1 MPITNESIIDPG
13 TPKAGIPVKKATL
26 GAIVLGICLLGLLW
40 SVISAPS
47 QQAVQPTAETR
58 KAVRAE
64 AGRSTSIDD
73 EIKLAKMAVEQEE
86 RRQAEEAERKR
97 RLSGQPILVNTAPTQ
112 TAAVQTAQAPANAT
126 GVQSTTSAPTAA
138 TAASSSGAKG
148 AESPIPPGYRRGNQD
163 AALYEGAMR
172 RATAQQASATPVPA
186 GPSQAEIDAAKR
198 ATEVDALART
208 AKSLAFDQDAQSTS
222 TTKLLGMPGSEGAS
236 PASSRSSA
244 FGGGDDSQGYTP
256 PNVQAPS
263 ASMQNPMSRMAS
275 LYQNSASANNPTNR
289 SIGGAGTQN
298 VGGSS
303 NDKAFVAETAQEGS
317 GSSPLKSYT
326 TPSRYTLHQGKVIPA
341 VLGRNINTDLPGEVT
356 AYVTSDVYDSLGN
369 GDQLIPKGSVLVGQF
384 NSDVKVGQARVM
396 FAFQRLIM
404 PDGRSFDLPGNR
416 AYDLGGAS
424 GLEGD
429 VDNHFFKMFAS
440 SFMVAWMSE
449 KVTQPAN
456 VTVIGGG
463 NSTSP
468 AGQVLVD
475 VSRTILDRNK
485 NIKPTITVD
494 KGERINI
501 EVKRDMEF
509 PGPYNRRA
517 GR

>member
-1 MPITNESIIDPG
+1 MPISNESIIDPG

-47 QQAVQPTAETR
+47 QQNAQPTAETR
-58 KAVRAE
+58 KAVRPE
-64 AGRSTSIDD
+64 AGKTSSIDD
-73 EIKLAKMAVEQEE
+73 EIKLAQIAVQNEE

-97 RLSGQPILVNTAPTQ
+97 RLTGQPPVAPASQ
-112 TAAVQTAQAPANAT
+112 AVQAPGAAP
-126 GVQSTTSAPTAA
+126 GVQQPSGSPAGVAPR
-138 TAASSSGAKG
+138 SGD
-148 AESPIPPGYRRGNQD
+148 SPIPPGYRRGNQD

-172 RATAQQASATPVPA
+172 RATAQQAAPAPVQA
-186 GPSQAEIDAAKR
+186 GPSQAELDAAKR
-198 ATEVDALART
+198 DAEADALARN
-208 AKSLAFDQDAQSTS
+208 AKSLAFDQDGPGAAPSR
-222 TTKLLGMPGSEGAS
+222 LLGMPGSDEPT
-236 PASSRSSA
+236 PASSRRVGL
-244 FGGGDDSQGYTP
+244 GGGDDVEGYTP
-256 PNVQAPS
+256 PNIQAPS
-263 ASMQNPMSRMAS
+263 ASMQNPMARMAS
-275 LYQNSASANNPTNR
+275 LYQNSAAANNPTNR
-289 SIGGAGTQN
+289 TIGGGGLQN
-298 VGGSS
+298 TSASG
-303 NDKAFVAETAQEGS
+303 NDKAFVNEVAQDSGGS
-317 GSSPLKSYT
+317 AALKSYA

-369 GDQLIPKGSVLVGQF
+369 GDMLIPKGSVLVGQF
-384 NSDVKVGQARVM
+384 NSDVKIGQARVM

-416 AYDLGGAS
+416 AYDIGGAA

-429 VDNHFFKMFAS
+429 VNNHFFKMFAS
-440 SFMVAWMSE
+440 SFMVAWVSE

-485 NIKPTITVD
+485 NIKPTVTVD

>member
-1 MPITNESIIDPG
+1 MPISNESIIDPG

-47 QQAVQPTAETR
+47 QQTVQPTAETR

-64 AGRSTSIDD
+64 AGRTSSIDD
-73 EIKLAKMAVEQEE
+73 EIKLAQIAVQNEE
-86 RRQAEEAERKR
+86 RRLAEEAERKR
-97 RLSGQPILVNTAPTQ
+97 RLAGQPPVAATPAQAAQTPVAAP
-112 TAAVQTAQAPANAT
+112 AAV
-126 GVQSTTSAPTAA
+126 VR
-138 TAASSSGAKG
+138 SGD
-148 AESPIPPGYRRGNQD
+148 SPIPPGYRRGNQD

-172 RATAQQASATPVPA
+172 RATAQQATTAPVPA
-186 GPSQAEIDAAKR
+186 GPSQAELDAAKR
-198 ATEVDALART
+198 DAEADALARN
-208 AKSLAFDQDAQSTS
+208 AKSLAFDQDGPSAAAPSR
-222 TTKLLGMPGSEGAS
+222 LLGMPGSDD
-236 PASSRSSA
+236 PAPTSSRRA
-244 FGGGDDSQGYTP
+244 GLGGADDVEGYTP
-256 PNVQAPS
+256 PNIQAPS
-263 ASMQNPMSRMAS
+263 ASMQNPMARMAS
-275 LYQNSASANNPTNR
+275 LYQNSAAANNPTNR
-289 SIGGAGTQN
+289 TIGGGGMQN
-298 VGGSS
+298 TSASG
-303 NDKAFVAETAQEGS
+303 NDKAFVNEVAQDNGGS
-317 GSSPLKSYT
+317 AALKSYT

-369 GDQLIPKGSVLVGQF
+369 GDMLIPKGSVLVGQF
-384 NSDVKVGQARVM
+384 NSDVKIGQARVM

-416 AYDLGGAS
+416 AYDLGGAA
-424 GLEGD
+424 GVEGD

-440 SFMVAWMSE
+440 SFMVAWVSE

-485 NIKPTITVD
+485 NIKPTVTVD

>member
-1 MPITNESIIDPG
+1 MPISNESIIDPG

-47 QQAVQPTAETR
+47 QQASQPTAETR

-64 AGRSTSIDD
+64 AGKTTSIDD
-73 EIKLAKMAVEQEE
+73 EIKLAQIAVQNEE

-97 RLSGQPILVNTAPTQ
+97 RLTGQPAVAPV
-112 TAAVQTAQAPANAT
+112 APQTAQTP
-126 GVQSTTSAPTAA
+126 V
-138 TAASSSGAKG
+138 AASGVVQPSGTTPG
-148 AESPIPPGYRRGNQD
+148 AAPRSGESPIPPGYRRGNQD

-172 RATAQQASATPVPA
+172 RATAQQVPVAPVPT
-186 GPSQAEIDAAKR
+186 GPSQAELDAAKR
-198 ATEVDALART
+198 DAESDALARN
-208 AKSLAFDQDAQSTS
+208 AKSLAFDQDGPGAAPSR
-222 TTKLLGMPGSEGAS
+222 LLGMPGSDDAT
-236 PASSRSSA
+236 PVSSRRA
-244 FGGGDDSQGYTP
+244 GLGGGDDTEGYTP
-256 PNVQAPS
+256 PNIQAPS
-263 ASMQNPMSRMAS
+263 ASMQNPMARMAS
-275 LYQNSASANNPTNR
+275 LYQNSAAANNPTNR
-289 SIGGAGTQN
+289 TIGGGGMQN
-298 VGGSS
+298 TSASGS
-303 NDKAFVAETAQEGS
+303 DKAFVNEVAQDSGGS
-317 GSSPLKSYT
+317 NALKSYA

-369 GDQLIPKGSVLVGQF
+369 GDMLIPKGSVLVGQF
-384 NSDVKVGQARVM
+384 NSEVAIGQGRVM

-416 AYDLGGAS
+416 AYDVGGAA

-429 VDNHFFKMFAS
+429 VNNHFFKMFAS
-440 SFMVAWMSE
+440 AFMVAWVSD
-449 KVTQPAN
+449 KVTQPPN

-468 AGQVLVD
+468 AGQVLVE
-475 VSRTILDRNK
+475 VSRTILNRNK
-485 NIKPTITVD
+485 NIKPTVTVE

>member
-1 MPITNESIIDPG
+1 MPISNESIIDPG

-26 GAIVLGICLLGLLW
+26 GAIVLGICLVGLLW

-47 QQAVQPTAETR
+47 QQTVQPTAETR
-58 KAVRAE
+58 KSVRAE
-64 AGRSTSIDD
+64 AGKTTSIDD
-73 EIKLAKMAVEQEE
+73 EIKLAQIAVQNEE
-86 RRQAEEAERKR
+86 RRLAEEAERKR
-97 RLSGQPILVNTAPTQ
+97 RLAGQSPVPPAAPPVAQTSG
-112 TAAVQTAQAPANAT
+112 
-126 GVQSTTSAPTAA
+126 A
-138 TAASSSGAKG
+138 TAAAQQPAVAPAIAPRSG
-148 AESPIPPGYRRGNQD
+148 ESPIPPGYRRGNQD

-172 RATAQQASATPVPA
+172 RATAQQASTAPVPA
-186 GPSQAEIDAAKR
+186 GPSQAELDAAKR
-198 ATEVDALART
+198 EAEADALARN
-208 AKSLAFDQDAQSTS
+208 AKSLAFDQDGPGTAAPSR
-222 TTKLLGMPGSEGAS
+222 LLGMPGSDDA
-236 PASSRSSA
+236 PPVSSRRSGL
-244 FGGGDDSQGYTP
+244 GGADDTEGYTP
-256 PNVQAPS
+256 PNIQAPS
-263 ASMQNPMSRMAS
+263 ASMQNPMARMAS
-275 LYQNSASANNPTNR
+275 LYQNSAAANNPTNR
-289 SIGGAGTQN
+289 TIGGGGMQN
-298 VGGSS
+298 TSASG
-303 NDKAFVAETAQEGS
+303 NDKAFVNEVAQDTGGS
-317 GSSPLKSYT
+317 AALKSYA

-369 GDQLIPKGSVLVGQF
+369 GDMLIPKVSVLVGQF
-384 NSDVKVGQARVM
+384 NSDVKIGQARVM

-416 AYDLGGAS
+416 AYDMGGAA

-429 VDNHFFKMFAS
+429 VNNHFFKMFAS
-440 SFMVAWMSE
+440 SFMVAWVSE

-485 NIKPTITVD
+485 NIKPTVTVD

>member
-1 MPITNESIIDPG
+1 MPISNESIIDPG

-40 SVISAPS
+40 SVISTPS
-47 QQAVQPTAETR
+47 QQAPQPTAETR

-64 AGRSTSIDD
+64 SGRSTSIDD
-73 EIKLAKMAVEQEE
+73 EIKLAKLAIENEE

-97 RLSGQPILVNTAPTQ
+97 RLAGQSPVAGVSTSQQPAQ
-112 TAAVQTAQAPANAT
+112 AQAPAA
-126 GVQSTTSAPTAA
+126 VSAR
-138 TAASSSGAKG
+138 SGA
-148 AESPIPPGYRRGNQD
+148 SPIPPGYRRGNQD

-172 RATAQQASATPVPA
+172 RATAQQAVGAPVPV
-186 GPSQAEIDAAKR
+186 GPSQAELDMAKR
-198 ATEVDALART
+198 ESEADALARN
-208 AKSLAFDQDAQSTS
+208 AKSLAFDQD
-222 TTKLLGMPGSEGAS
+222 GPGSSDIRQPGLPGSDGGAAA
-236 PASSRSSA
+236 PARFLA
-244 FGGGDDSQGYTP
+244 LGGADDTAGYTP

-263 ASMQNPMSRMAS
+263 ASMQNPMARMAS
-275 LYQNSASANNPTNR
+275 LYQNSAAANNPTNR
-289 SIGGAGTQN
+289 TIGGGGMQN
-298 VGGSS
+298 TAASA
-303 NDKAFVAETAQEGS
+303 NDKAFVAEVAQEGG
-317 GSSPLKSYT
+317 GSAPLKSYT
-326 TPSRYTLHQGKVIPA
+326 TASRYTLHQGKVIPA

-369 GDQLIPKGSVLVGQF
+369 GDLLIPKGSVLVGQF
-384 NSDVKVGQARVM
+384 NSDVKIGQARVM

-404 PDGRSFDLPGNR
+404 PDGRSFDLPGSR
-416 AYDLGGAS
+416 AYDMGGAA
-424 GLEGD
+424 GIEGD

-485 NIKPTITVD
+485 NIKPTVTVD

-501 EVKRDMEF
+501 EVKRDMQF
-509 PGPYNRRA
+509 PGPYNRRT

>member
-1 MPITNESIIDPG
+1 MPISNESIIDPG

-47 QQAVQPTAETR
+47 EQTAKPTAETR

-64 AGRSTSIDD
+64 AGKTSSIDD
-73 EIKLAKMAVEQEE
+73 EIKLAQIAVQNEE
-86 RRQAEEAERKR
+86 RRLAEEAERKR
-97 RLSGQPILVNTAPTQ
+97 RLAGQSPVAPGAPQ
-112 TAAVQTAQAPANAT
+112 PAQSPVAAP
-126 GVQSTTSAPTAA
+126 GVQQPTGTPAVAAPR
-138 TAASSSGAKG
+138 SG
-148 AESPIPPGYRRGNQD
+148 ESPIPPGYRRGNQD

-172 RATAQQASATPVPA
+172 RATAQQTATTPVPA
-186 GPSQAEIDAAKR
+186 GPSQAELDAAKR
-198 ATEVDALART
+198 DAEADALARN
-208 AKSLAFDQDAQSTS
+208 AKSLAFDQDGPGAAAPPSR
-222 TTKLLGMPGSEGAS
+222 LLGMPGSEDAA
-236 PASSRSSA
+236 PASSRRA
-244 FGGGDDSQGYTP
+244 ALGGGDDTEGYTP
-256 PNVQAPS
+256 PNIQAPS
-263 ASMQNPMSRMAS
+263 ASMQNPMARMAS
-275 LYQNSASANNPTNR
+275 MYQSSAAANNPTNR
-289 SIGGAGTQN
+289 TIGGGAMQN
-298 VGGSS
+298 TSASG
-303 NDKAFVAETAQEGS
+303 NDKAFVNEVAQDVGGS
-317 GSSPLKSYT
+317 AALKSYA

-341 VLGRNINTDLPGEVT
+341 VLGRNISTDLPGEVT

-369 GDQLIPKGSVLVGQF
+369 GDMLIPKGSVLVGQF
-384 NSDVKVGQARVM
+384 NSDVKIGQARVM

-416 AYDLGGAS
+416 AYDMGGAA

-429 VDNHFFKMFAS
+429 VNNHFFKMFAS
-440 SFMVAWMSE
+440 SFMVAWASE
-449 KVTQPAN
+449 KVSQPAN

-475 VSRTILDRNK
+475 VSRTILNRNK
-485 NIKPTITVD
+485 NIKPTVTVD

-509 PGPYNRRA
+509 PGPYNRRT